1 MRVLHSQMLS
11 VPTLWTAFV
20 INFLALGL
28 IWAYV
33 ARSYPKLE
41 AARFWTGS
49 AFAAA
54 IGASSA
60 VVSREFGW
68 IAACCSA
75 AARRSCL
82 PIWLAAMG
90 MQRFYGRPVA
100 WRSAALVTAA
110 TLAVLAVLHLRP
122 RQCADAGAGLF
133 AWPKRLP
140 LVARDQAA
148 VRRHDG
154 RAHPGARLAGTV
166 AALILAMFAVR
177 AVGQLARRRFRVHP
191 HAARRCR

>member
-1 MRVLHSQMLS
+1 MLS
-11 VPTLWTAFV
+11 VPTLWTVFV

-54 IGASSA
+54 IGAGAA

-68 IAACCSA
+68 I
-75 AARRSCL
+75 L
-82 PIWLAAMG
+82 PLLCGGAIILFAIWLAAMG
-90 MQRFYGRPVA
+90 VQRFYGRPVA

-110 TLAVLAVLHLRP
+110 TLAVLAFFTFVHESR
-122 RQCADAGAGLF
+122 ADAGAGLF
-133 AWPKRLP
+133 ARRSDAARP
-140 LVARDQAA
+140 RDQAA
-148 VRRHDG
+148 
-154 RAHPGARLAGTV
+154 
-166 AALILAMFAVR
+166 
-177 AVGQLARRRFRVHP
+177 FRQ
-191 HAARRCR
+191 